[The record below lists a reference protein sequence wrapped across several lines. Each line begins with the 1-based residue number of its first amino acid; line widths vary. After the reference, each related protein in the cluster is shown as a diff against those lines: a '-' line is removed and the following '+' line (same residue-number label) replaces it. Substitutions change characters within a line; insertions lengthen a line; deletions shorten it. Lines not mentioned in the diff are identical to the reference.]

1 MKERRKRDPY
11 IDRRSAEGRRQLYD
25 LNYFLSGGVERR
37 NNKERRQ
44 LVERRSNFIK
54 VSEWSSAYVGDTV

>member
-11 IDRRSAEGRRQLYD
+11 IDRRSAEDRRQLYD

-37 NNKERRQ
+37 NKKERRQ
-44 LVERRSNFIK
+44 QGERRSNFIK
-54 VSEWSSAYVGDTV
+54 VSEWSSAYAGDTV